1 MGKKK
6 ILIVDDDRDFLR
18 ALNIRLKANNYETAF
33 ASDGYAATKA
43 VKDEKPDLVILDL
56 GLPMGDGF
64 IVMDRIKDFMLH
76 SLTPIIVLSG
86 RDPMANEKRAL
97 KAGAFAYFQKPADNE
112 ALLACIRKAL
122 EQVD

>member
-112 ALLACIRKAL
+112 ALLDCIRKAL